1 MCSETQLGVELY
13 LFVHTLH
20 GVAAI
25 SESLPGLSKLGAH
38 SAGAQLIL
46 PTYKG
51 RNK

>member
-1 MCSETQLGVELY
+1 MCSETQLGVEL
-13 LFVHTLH
+13 FVHSLH

-51 RNK
+51 LNK